1 MRQSRENTGTCSELP
16 KAALKEHVWSFVA
29 EVDFA
34 AWEQVRDASDVFMDL
49 RLLQAIETSMSE
61 TCRFRYVLYRDTSG
75 EPVAI
80 AVLCVFGIDVG
91 VLVNDSWFRWFLAS
105 LRRISPKLVQYR
117 ILFCGLPLSAC
128 QSSLRFA
135 SGADHETIANLFDQ
149 TMRRVARQD
158 HARVIILKEFADDEL
173 PQLKTLETL
182 GYRKAESLPTHL
194 VHLKCDSFDGYV
206 ASVGSKRRTNIR
218 HSLKKFAASGI
229 RIVTTSDIAMIE
241 RLFSPETYKLYESVL
256 SRSATKL
263 EHLPREFFLEVAR
276 QIPDCC
282 EFSFAVEGE
291 RVLAFSMS
299 LWAGHEYR
307 GIYLGY
313 DEVIN
318 PAVDLYFNTVFQII
332 ANAAIRGATVVE
344 LGQNSHYFKRTKLG
358 AVQSRRSIYVR
369 GVRSYTNWAIGLL
382 FSQLFPP
389 HPLAGEEKS
398 SHTIP
403 SHV

>member
-1 MRQSRENTGTCSELP
+1 MRRSLESTGTCSELQS
-16 KAALKEHVWSFVA
+16 ATLKEHVWSFVA
-29 EVDFA
+29 EVDVE

-80 AVLCVFGIDVG
+80 AVLCAFGIDVG
-91 VLVNDSWFRWFLAS
+91 VLVNDPWFRWMLSS
-105 LRRISPKLVQYR
+105 LRRISPKLVEYR

-135 SGADHETIANLFDQ
+135 SGADCETITNLLDR

-158 HARVIILKEFADDEL
+158 KARIIILKEFADDEL
-173 PQLKTLETL
+173 PPLKTLETL

-194 VHLKCDSFDGYV
+194 VHLNSDSFDGYL
-206 ASVGSKRRTNIR
+206 ASVGAKRRTNIR
-218 HSLKKFAASGI
+218 HSLKKFAGSGI
-229 RIVTTSDIAMIE
+229 RIVTTSDVATIE
-241 RLFSPETYKLYESVL
+241 RLFTPETYKLYESVL
-256 SRSATKL
+256 GRSATKL
-263 EHLPREFFLEVAR
+263 EHLPREFFMEVAR

-299 LWAGHEYR
+299 LWAKHEYR

-318 PAVDLYFNTVFQII
+318 PTVDLYFNTVFQII
-332 ANAAIRGATVVE
+332 ANAANRRATVVE

-382 FSQLFPP
+382 FNQLFPP
-389 HPLAGEEKS
+389 HPLESKER
-398 SHTIP
+398 TE
-403 SHV
+403 